1 MLFSNGLGGAETAIQ
16 AIGPPDRHRLESLP
30 AHIAVLD
37 ASGTVNLINPTWKAF
52 AVANGGRDDAYLGEN
67 YLDVCCKSAST
78 DDDASASFEG
88 IKAVLDG
95 DLPQFAMEYPCHS
108 PSVQRWFRMEV
119 ALLDLQQRSS
129 VIVSHID
136 VTKTK
141 IEQNALH
148 EIVENVQTALLE
160 IGLNVSPPEITESL
174 NISRILHVRTISD
187 ALGETVIDAH
197 YLAAQMMEFVK
208 RKDFTEKEATEF
220 AAALINDW
228 ARSVGTGLFMG
239 KNFFASETGRP
250 EKPN

>member
-95 DLPQFAMEYPCHS
+95 DLPQFAMEYPLPIRLLPTPTTYGVTLFAGSCFA
-108 PSVQRWFRMEV
+108 QRTG
-119 ALLDLQQRSS
+119 S
-129 VIVSHID
+129 I
-136 VTKTK
+136 
-141 IEQNALH
+141 
-148 EIVENVQTALLE
+148 
-160 IGLNVSPPEITESL
+160 
-174 NISRILHVRTISD
+174 IST
-187 ALGETVIDAH
+187 
-197 YLAAQMMEFVK
+197 
-208 RKDFTEKEATEF
+208 
-220 AAALINDW
+220 
-228 ARSVGTGLFMG
+228 
-239 KNFFASETGRP
+239 
-250 EKPN
+250 